1 MAKKVYAP
9 ENVQDRKELGLK
21 AGDTVKVHQ
30 KIKEK
35 DKFRTQIFEGIIIAV
50 KHKSEAGATF
60 TVRKVS
66 SGVGVERIFP
76 LYSPMIDKVEVVRR
90 SRMRKA
96 KLYFVRDMV
105 AKGVRRK
112 MRNFVDYI
120 APVKKEEVVTEEAE
134 APAETEVAA

>member
-1 MAKKVYAP
+1 MTKKIYAP
-9 ENVQDRKELGLK
+9 ENVLDRKALALK
-21 AGDTVKVHQ
+21 AGDTVKIHQ

-50 KHKSEAGATF
+50 KHKSEPGATF
-60 TVRKVS
+60 TVRKVT

-76 LYSPMIDKVEVVRR
+76 LYSPMIDKIEIVRR

-96 KLYFVRDMV
+96 KLYYVRDMV

-112 MRNFVDYI
+112 MRNFVNYI
-120 APVKKEEVVTEEAE
+120 APVKKEEAIEEVAEEAVATE
-134 APAETEVAA
+134 A